1 MKQNVFSFD
10 LCALLFTLVLTL
22 TSQGLNYLINGR
34 VSYSFR
40 VLRNTMKKITEALK
54 VLCNED
60 VSEPLLQT

>member
-10 LCALLFTLVLTL
+10 LCALLFPLVLTL

>member
-10 LCALLFTLVLTL
+10 LCALLFPLVLTL
-22 TSQGLNYLINGR
+22 TSQGPNYLINGR

-40 VLRNTMKKITEALK
+40 VLRNTMKTIIEALK

-60 VSEPLLQT
+60 ISEPLLQT